1 MPDLKVQAEEQVVN
15 TTPNTISTA
24 TYVRIVSTEATDF
37 VLITIKNSSND
48 VLGSFTL
55 GPSES
60 AYGIE
65 YIIKTPTD
73 TIQSNTTGT
82 TIKATSIGFY

>member
-15 TTPNTISTA
+15 STPNTISNA
-24 TYVRIVSTEATDF
+24 TYLRVVSTETSNFA
-37 VLITIKNSSND
+37 LIKVRNAAND

-60 AYGIE
+60 AFGIE
-65 YIIKTPTD
+65 YVIKSPTD
-73 TIQSNTTGT
+73 TVESNTTGT
-82 TIKATSIGFY
+82 TIKATAIGYY

>member
-15 TTPNTISTA
+15 TTPSSISNA
-24 TYVRIVSTEATDF
+24 TYVRVISTETANF
-37 VLITIKNSSND
+37 ALIKMRDAANN

-65 YIIKTPTD
+65 YVIKAPTD
-73 TIQSNTTGT
+73 TIESNTTGT
-82 TIKATSIGFY
+82 TIYATAIGYY